1 MANKSDG
8 VPLFVEELIHMVV
21 ESDLVRVVD
30 NHYELT
36 GPLPPLAIP
45 STIQDSLTA
54 RLDRLGEARE
64 VVQMGAVLGRE
75 FSLKLMQA
83 VSTLEPEMLSSH
95 L

>member
-1 MANKSDG
+1 MVNRLTGGKTLPEEIISQVASKSDE

-45 STIQDSLTA
+45 STLQDSLTA
-54 RLDRLGEARE
+54 R
-64 VVQMGAVLGRE
+64 
-75 FSLKLMQA
+75 
-83 VSTLEPEMLSSH
+83 
-95 L
+95 